1 MTGFLE
7 SFLIEIA
14 LFSFLGLIY
23 YFYQRKKILHFEEN
37 KHTLIMSSI
46 LQACLIEKK
55 ETHNPELDGVIESID
70 DFLQGRVAHPP
81 YVLLKYFMN
90 STECASE
97 LKEVIYAG
105 LVELEAISG
114 KE

>member
-1 MTGFLE
+1 MTEFLE

-37 KHTLIMSSI
+37 KHGLIMSSI
-46 LQACLIEKK
+46 LQACLQEKG
-55 ETHNPELDGVIESID
+55 ENPNSELDGVIESID

-81 YVLLKYFMN
+81 YTLLKYFVN
-90 STECASE
+90 SNDCSLE
-97 LKEVIYAG
+97 LKEVIRAG
-105 LVELEAISG
+105 LVELGAVNG

>member
-1 MTGFLE
+1 MTEFLE

-37 KHTLIMSSI
+37 KHSLVMGSI
-46 LQACLIEKK
+46 LQACLLEKK
-55 ETHNPELDGVIESID
+55 EIQNPQLDGVIESID

-81 YVLLKYFMN
+81 YTLLKYFMK
-90 STECASE
+90 SEDCSGE
-97 LKEVIYAG
+97 LKEVIHAG
-105 LVELEAISG
+105 LIELEAISG